1 MEAKLHATN
10 RANSAYTFPPVNQ
23 SWSKIQTNFVM
34 DSPPNF
40 TAPAAQ
46 SGNLVC
52 AQCGAPMPRDM
63 RFCRACGN
71 RLGEGPAEYTE
82 TVRFPN
88 APAATGARFTA
99 PFTPGMNAPLAPQTG
114 RGFPRRRRLGFSG
127 MTWMWIVLGLFFA
140 SGGLLSM
147 FKGPGTPRPSA
158 FATAP
163 RSYFGVNQFTA
174 ANGGVTFKVVEP
186 PGSPA
191 DKAGLVGGDIVTTF
205 DGRPVGKSDEIMN
218 LLRQTPI
225 GKTVEVI
232 YLRDGETKKTQL
244 TTISEDEFNELNDAF
259 DDRPQGKGMFGFE
272 SYRTTPI
279 SSPETKTY
287 GVRIDYLEANGPA
300 MLFGIKV
307 GDIITEF
314 DGVPIRTS
322 AELLSRVRRAIPY
335 NVVKIVVIRDGR
347 RVEVPVTL
355 AKS

>member
-1 MEAKLHATN
+1 
-10 RANSAYTFPPVNQ
+10 
-23 SWSKIQTNFVM
+23 
-34 DSPPNF
+34 
-40 TAPAAQ
+40 
-46 SGNLVC
+46 
-52 AQCGAPMPRDM
+52 MPREM
-63 RFCRACGN
+63 RFCRSCGN

-88 APAATGARFTA
+88 APVATGARFTA

-114 RGFPRRRRLGFSG
+114 RGFPRRRRLGFTG
-127 MTWMWIVLGLFFA
+127 MSWMWIVLALFFA

-147 FKGPGTPRPSA
+147 FKNRGTPRPPMFS
-158 FATAP
+158 TAP
-163 RSYFGVNQFTA
+163 RSYFGVNQFTN

-205 DGRPVGKSDEIMN
+205 DGRSVKGSDEMMG
-218 LLRQTPI
+218 LLRQTPV

-244 TTISEDEFNELNDAF
+244 TTISEDEFDQLNDAF
-259 DDRPQGKGMFGFE
+259 DDRPQGKGKLGFE
-272 SYRTTPI
+272 SYRTTQV
-279 SSPETKTY
+279 SMPETKTY
-287 GVRIDYLEANGPA
+287 GVRIDWVEPNGPA

-335 NVVKIVVIRDGR
+335 HTVKVVVSRDGQ

-355 AKS
+355 AKA

>member
-1 MEAKLHATN
+1 
-10 RANSAYTFPPVNQ
+10 
-23 SWSKIQTNFVM
+23 M

-40 TAPAAQ
+40 SAPADQ
-46 SGNLVC
+46 SGNIVC
-52 AQCGAPMPRDM
+52 GQCGAPMPREM
-63 RFCRACGN
+63 RFCRSCGN

-88 APAATGARFTA
+88 APVATGARFTA

-114 RGFPRRRRLGFSG
+114 RGFPRRRRLGFTG
-127 MTWMWIVLGLFFA
+127 MSWMWIVLAVFFA

-147 FKGPGTPRPSA
+147 FKNRGTPRPPMFS
-158 FATAP
+158 TAP
-163 RSYFGVNQFTA
+163 RSYFGVNQFTN

-205 DGRPVGKSDEIMN
+205 DGRAVKGSDEMMG
-218 LLRQTPI
+218 LLRQTPV

-232 YLRDGETKKTQL
+232 YLRDGEIRKTLL
-244 TTISEDEFNELNDAF
+244 TTISEDDFNALNDAF
-259 DDRPQGKGMFGFE
+259 DERPEGKGKFGFE
-272 SYRTTPI
+272 SYRTTQI
-279 SSPETKTY
+279 SNPETKTY
-287 GVRIDYLEANGPA
+287 GVRIDWVESNGPA

-322 AELLSRVRRAIPY
+322 AELLSRVRRAIPFEII
-335 NVVKIVVIRDGR
+335 KIVVIRDGQ
-347 RVEVPVTL
+347 RVDVPVKL
-355 AKS
+355 GKN